1 MNKVEL
7 TSLRRHS
14 YTLTESLRTLRTNI
28 QFCGDNVRTI
38 LFTSAVP
45 DEGKSTVVMDLA
57 RSIAE
62 ADKKVLVIDSDMRK
76 SLLIGRMKVQSVNG
90 NKIYGL
96 SHYLSG
102 QQSMDAVFCSTDVP
116 NLFMIFAGP
125 SVPNPTEILEKEY
138 FARLMKFAREHFD
151 YVLVDCAPLGAAID
165 AAVIGVHCDAA
176 ILVVAQGT
184 TSSRILNAAKKQLE
198 MSGVKILGT
207 ILNKVNMKKN
217 SYYGKYYG
225 NYYGHYEKG

>member
-7 TSLRRHS
+7 TSLRKHS
-14 YTLTESLRTLRTNI
+14 YTLTESLRALRTNI

-38 LFTSAVP
+38 LFTSALP

-62 ADKKVLVIDSDMRK
+62 SDKKVLVIDSDMRK
-76 SLLIGRMKVQSVNG
+76 SLLIGRMKVQSANG

-116 NLFMIFAGP
+116 NLFIIFSGP

-138 FARLMKFAREHFD
+138 FPRLMKFAREHFD

-165 AAVIGVHCDAA
+165 AAVIGAHCDAA
-176 ILVVAQGT
+176 IMVVEQGS
-184 TSSRILNAAKKQLE
+184 TSSRVLNAAKKQLE

-225 NYYGHYEKG
+225 DYYGHYEKG

>member
-7 TSLRRHS
+7 TSLKRHS
-14 YTLTESLRTLRTNI
+14 HTLTESLRTLRTNI

-90 NKIYGL
+90 NKIYG
-96 SHYLSG
+96 
-102 QQSMDAVFCSTDVP
+102 
-116 NLFMIFAGP
+116 
-125 SVPNPTEILEKEY
+125 TESDCGRRNRKQ
-138 FARLMKFAREHFD
+138 AR
-151 YVLVDCAPLGAAID
+151 
-165 AAVIGVHCDAA
+165 
-176 ILVVAQGT
+176 
-184 TSSRILNAAKKQLE
+184 
-198 MSGVKILGT
+198 
-207 ILNKVNMKKN
+207 
-217 SYYGKYYG
+217 
-225 NYYGHYEKG
+225 